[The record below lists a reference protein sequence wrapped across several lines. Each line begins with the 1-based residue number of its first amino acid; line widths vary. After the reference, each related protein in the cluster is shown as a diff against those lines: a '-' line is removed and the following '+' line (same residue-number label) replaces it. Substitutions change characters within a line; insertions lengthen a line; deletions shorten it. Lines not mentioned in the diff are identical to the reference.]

1 MNYFIK
7 EKEFARFKNR
17 VPGSLQDRLYHVL
30 KERTYYNTREDMLV
44 QSTDTQEWYHLVWER
59 MSDASFVYYVEK
71 DEKLGKWVHDRTME
85 IVRLPIDDW
94 YGPWFRINLRRR
106 KAGSLETGHIALGV
120 CEAYEN
126 ARDVFTEEEQ
136 QEIRTALYEKGLVL
150 CRNFSDEIFL
160 GKNGFNWFMVL
171 LNGYG
176 TTAVVLDEKE
186 EVEHAKE
193 LFHRFAAFYNKDSYG
208 ESVQYSNYASLHL
221 SFLAE
226 IFIRSGYAK
235 PEELPLSCYGNLMAW
250 YASSIQRMKYA
261 ETFDCVVP
269 RTFAFG
275 DSSNL
280 FRPTGNV
287 LAHVAVHLKES
298 MPKSAGLA
306 TWLFE
311 TVYGKEEKMPDEL
324 ATFGFVNQFAYHSIL
339 MYEDMASPISPKEAE
354 LPLNMRFDIGHILIR
369 DKWEEPNMAMAIA
382 AGYEPLGVSVHRH
395 LDQNSFQLSIG
406 QERMLIDPG
415 HCCYRLHTQARS
427 KDEISHNTISI
438 RYKDDF
444 IRQREV
450 FPEAGK
456 GEASVYNKLLVN
468 ETFQDMQVI
477 ISDGSGLYESPV
489 QKAVRIWLVRV
500 PDIVVVCDYVQAD
513 EPVEFIT
520 RLVANN
526 RDNKLV
532 MERKGNDFLTLTR
545 KDSVLE
551 VHQAYSTV
559 DGMEDVTGLSFD
571 WTYLHDYYHPIPNQ
585 DGQGKEGSAL
595 TYVWTSGKKAK
606 EHKRVQVLIGQCNTQ
621 KHAYEV
627 QNRNDKLYV
636 TCDGT
641 EVLSLMMYTD
651 HIMVYHKGELREWS
665 W

>member
-7 EKEFARFKNR
+7 KEEISRFLER
-17 VPGSLQDRLYHVL
+17 VPGSLPDRLYSIL
-30 KERTYYNTREDMLV
+30 RDRTYYNTREDKLV

-59 MSDASFVYYVEK
+59 MSDASFVYCVEK
-71 DEKLGKWVHDRTME
+71 DEKLGRWVHDRTME
-85 IVRLPIDDW
+85 IVRLPKDDW
-94 YGPWFRINLRRR
+94 YGPWFRINLSRR

-136 QEIRTALYEKGLVL
+136 QEIREALHDKGMKL
-150 CRNFSDEIFL
+150 CRRFADEIYE

-176 TTAVVLDEKE
+176 TTAVVLDVKDEI
-186 EVEHAKE
+186 EHAKE

-221 SFLAE
+221 AFLAE
-226 IFIRSGYAK
+226 ILIRSGYAK
-235 PEELPLSCYGNLMAW
+235 ADELPIHCYGNLMAW
-250 YASSIQRMKYA
+250 YAASIQRMKYA
-261 ETFDCVVP
+261 ETFDCMVP

-287 LAHVAVHLKES
+287 LAHAAVHLKES
-298 MPKSAGLA
+298 IPKSAGLA
-306 TWLFE
+306 AWLFE
-311 TVYGKEEKMPDEL
+311 TIYGNEKPMLDEL

-339 MYEDMASPISPKEAE
+339 MYEDMASPLSPEAAG
-354 LPLNMRFDIGHILIR
+354 LPLSMRFDIGHILIR
-369 DKWEEPNMAMAIA
+369 DKWEEPDMAMAIA

-415 HCCYRLHTQARS
+415 HCCYRLHTQGRS

-438 RYKDDF
+438 RYKDDLV
-444 IRQREV
+444 RQRIVE
-450 FPEAGK
+450 PEAGRGK
-456 GEASVYNKLLVN
+456 ESVYNKLLVN
-468 ETFQDMQVI
+468 NKFQDVQVI
-477 ISDGSGLYESPV
+477 ISDASGLYEKPV
-489 QKAVRIWLVRV
+489 KKAVRIWIVRI
-500 PDIVVVCDYVQAD
+500 PDVVVVCDYVQAE
-513 EPVEFIT
+513 EPVEVMT

-532 MERKGNDFLTLTR
+532 MERHSKDFLTLTR
-545 KDSVLE
+545 NDSVLE
-551 VHQAYSTV
+551 VHQAYSTA
-559 DGMEDVTGLSFD
+559 DGMEDSPEFSFD
-571 WTYLHDYYHPIPNQ
+571 WTFLHDYYHPLPNQ
-585 DGQGKEGSAL
+585 EGQGKEGSAL
-595 TYVWTSGKKAK
+595 TYVWTSGCKAK
-606 EHKRVQVLIGQCNTQ
+606 EHKRMQVLIGQCKAQ
-621 KHAYEV
+621 KHSYKV
-627 QNRNDKLYV
+627 QNRDDKLYV

-641 EVLSLMMYTD
+641 EVLSLKLYTD
-651 HIMVYHKGELREWS
+651 HIVVCGKKELQEWS